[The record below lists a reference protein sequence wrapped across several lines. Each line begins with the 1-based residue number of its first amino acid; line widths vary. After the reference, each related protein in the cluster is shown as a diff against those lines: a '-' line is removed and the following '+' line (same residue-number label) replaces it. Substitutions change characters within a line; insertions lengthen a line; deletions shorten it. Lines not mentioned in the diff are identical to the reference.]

1 MDRTQVKPI
10 ASFAGWQPQAY
21 MWNPVVLSPLR
32 LGPTLPIL
40 ERPTQAKFD
49 NTQQDR
55 PDFDARNSLDT
66 AAHVDGACLN
76 CLRRTRIA
84 IPLTEAGR
92 GTRTRRLAW
101 TPQLDLVH

>member
-21 MWNPVVLSPLR
+21 MWSPVVLSPLR

-49 NTQQDR
+49 IAEQERRDSGLASRPGRRDVHNRDR
-55 PDFDARNSLDT
+55 
-66 AAHVDGACLN
+66 
-76 CLRRTRIA
+76 
-84 IPLTEAGR
+84 R
-92 GTRTRRLAW
+92 GTIEAQAATRRPRPKLG
-101 TPQLDLVH
+101 DLVHFGARKGCGGAT

>member
-49 NTQQDR
+49 IAEQERRDSGLASR
-55 PDFDARNSLDT
+55 
-66 AAHVDGACLN
+66 HGHCGAQPHLM
-76 CLRRTRIA
+76 
-84 IPLTEAGR
+84 R
-92 GTRTRRLAW
+92 GTLRLGAASRW
-101 TPQLDLVH
+101 PRPTQGDLVHFGARKRCGDAT